1 MFLLYW
7 AAATH
12 RKVVAQEINNFDLFI
27 YHEDDIVVKF
37 QHVVM
42 FVTETKKLY
51 DLVPSSLRDNVIG
64 MFS

>member
-1 MFLLYW
+1 M
-7 AAATH
+7 
-12 RKVVAQEINNFDLFI
+12 VAKEIYNFDLFI

-42 FVTETKKLY
+42 FISETKKLY

-64 MFS
+64 QSVSPCQSEKTVLN